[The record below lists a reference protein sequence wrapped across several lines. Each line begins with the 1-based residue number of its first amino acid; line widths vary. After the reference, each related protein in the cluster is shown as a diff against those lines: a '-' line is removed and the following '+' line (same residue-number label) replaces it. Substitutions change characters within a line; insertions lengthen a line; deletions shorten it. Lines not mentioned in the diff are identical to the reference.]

1 MSIPA
6 VSVSLDDTGVYLLPE
21 LGQALWSWAPCT
33 GCASRETCISSTC
46 SHQRVNRLERYWQF
60 YKAVVTSYVEEC
72 RGSQAVLKTHG
83 DIFQAILL
91 LRSHPDVTLK
101 EFCRLGFHR
110 SSYDA
115 LDLRKAVALVV
126 KVLLMAECAAPHR
139 SSDRLE
145 KASFR
150 IYWKDEVAFSKY
162 IQDIFPVENHHV
174 LSYGD
179 SDLLIDM
186 KSELKAVKLK
196 KRLRLSF
203 RATHDIR
210 NHLYFDR
217 RAHVLEIFHHT
228 AFLKEQLRAT
238 KGTGDFS
245 NPSTSIRA

>member
-1 MSIPA
+1 MSVA
-6 VSVSLDDTGVYLLPE
+6 AASVSLDNIGVYLLPE
-21 LGQALWSWAPCT
+21 LGQALWSWVPCA
-33 GCASRETCISSTC
+33 GCASQQTCVSSTC
-46 SHQRVNRLERYWQF
+46 SHQRSSRLERYWQF
-60 YKAVVTSYVEEC
+60 YKAVVTSYVEEY
-72 RGSQAVLKTHG
+72 RRSQPVLKTHG
-83 DIFQAILL
+83 DIFRAISF
-91 LRSHPDVTLK
+91 LRSHPDITLR
-101 EFCRLGFHR
+101 EFSRLGFHG
-110 SSYDA
+110 SSHDA
-115 LDLRKAVALVV
+115 FDLRKAVALVV
-126 KVLLMAECAAPHR
+126 KILLMAECAAPHR

-150 IYWKDEVAFSKY
+150 VYWKDDVAFSKY
-162 IQDIFPVENHHV
+162 IQDLFPVENHHV
-174 LSYGD
+174 LSCGD
-179 SDLLIDM
+179 SDLLTDM

-245 NPSTSIRA
+245 NPSISIRA